1 MSVTCE
7 AGHFTVDIDLS
18 FLKQLYPLSSE
29 ATIALADP
37 SCLGTIISVGG
48 QDRLVITSETDS
60 CGTQIVVSGVKMLL
74 LVAVVVVVVVVVV
87 EVVVMVVVVMV
98 VVVMVV
104 VVMVVLM
111 VVVVMMMMVVLVD

>member
-1 MSVTCE
+1 MEDVVSVTCE

-18 FLKQLYPLSSE
+18 FLKRLYPVSSE

-74 LVAVVVVVVVVVV
+74 LVVVVVGVVVVVV
-87 EVVVMVVVVMV
+87 EVVVMVM
-98 VVVMVV
+98 VVMVV

-111 VVVVMMMMVVLVD
+111 VVVVMMMMVVLVA